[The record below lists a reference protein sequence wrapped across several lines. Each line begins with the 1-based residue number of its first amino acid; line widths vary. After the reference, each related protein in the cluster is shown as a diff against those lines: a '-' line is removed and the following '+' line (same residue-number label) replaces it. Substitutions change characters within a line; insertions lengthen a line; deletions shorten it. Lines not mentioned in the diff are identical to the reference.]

1 MDITKYLNL
10 KLPENITNKI
20 IRDSLPSY
28 DYIYELK
35 DIITTHDY
43 IEIDDFSKYYFNNFL
58 EYSSSSD
65 DDYYGYFPRNYDSS
79 GYDTDNDDDRDYFS
93 S

>member
-35 DIITTHDY
+35 DIITTHNY

-58 EYSSSSD
+58 EYSSSD
-65 DDYYGYFPRNYDSS
+65 DDYDGYFPRNYDSS
-79 GYDTDNDDDRDYFS
+79 GYDTDDEDDRNYFS